1 MSYHNQR
8 EIAMQNNEYVY
19 FLSVKQAMELAK
31 KHEDED
37 DWDIFSDTEAIA
49 KGMNN
54 IMENAS

>member
-1 MSYHNQR
+1 
-8 EIAMQNNEYVY
+8 MQNNEYVY

-37 DWDIFSDTEAIA
+37 DWDIWNDAEAIA

-54 IMENAS
+54 IMDSAS

>member
-1 MSYHNQR
+1 
-8 EIAMQNNEYVY
+8 MQNNEYVY
-19 FLSVKQAMELAK
+19 FLSVKQAMELAN

-37 DWDIFSDTEAIA
+37 DWDIFTDPEAIA

>member
-1 MSYHNQR
+1 
-8 EIAMQNNEYVY
+8 MQNNEYVY

-31 KHEDED
+31 KHEYED

-54 IMENAS
+54 IMESAS